1 MSEGSGITNRI
12 ERKRLRIIALSVVF
26 ILYLILG
33 GAVFQVLESPLE
45 VEESKEL
52 FDVRSSFMQKINGCI
67 SGRLPLTPGADER
80 GFICIKVLGFTL
92 HIHVL
97 SHFALTLKAPG
108 KNASENVVC

>member
-52 FDVRSSFMQKINGCI
+52 LDVRSSFMQKINGCI
-67 SGRLPLTPGADER
+67 SGRFPLSPGADPGFLER
-80 GFICIKVLGFTL
+80 GFICIKVWGFTL
-92 HIHVL
+92 LIL
-97 SHFALTLKAPG
+97 SHFALI
-108 KNASENVVC
+108 SYENGIIWSP

>member
-52 FDVRSSFMQKINGCI
+52 LDVRSSFMQKINGCI
-67 SGRLPLTPGADER
+67 SGTLPLTPGADPGFLER
-80 GFICIKVLGFTL
+80 GFICIKVWGFR
-92 HIHVL
+92 
-97 SHFALTLKAPG
+97 FAFTISFCFNIP
-108 KNASENVVC
+108 

>member
-52 FDVRSSFMQKINGCI
+52 LDVRSSFMQKINGCI
-67 SGRLPLTPGADER
+67 SGRFPLTPGAD
-80 GFICIKVLGFTL
+80 
-92 HIHVL
+92 
-97 SHFALTLKAPG
+97 
-108 KNASENVVC
+108 